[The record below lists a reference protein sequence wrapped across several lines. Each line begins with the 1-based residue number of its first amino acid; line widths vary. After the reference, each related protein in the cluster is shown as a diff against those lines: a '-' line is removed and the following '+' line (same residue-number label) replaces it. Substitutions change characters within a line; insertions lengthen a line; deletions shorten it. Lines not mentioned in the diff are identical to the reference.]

1 MVINRFSAKKNIFF
15 YIITMPEV
23 RARNLNNLTMKYLT
37 LNPVNGTSS
46 SEFSY
51 RGGLPLIRF
60 DLASSDVPM
69 LMDGKN
75 LRINGRLTAR
85 TTAGNKLNPLQNNYL
100 DNYAGAFAH
109 CVQNVV
115 VSSKRLNQ
123 TLERVSQYS
132 RVVPS
137 IVSQLNNN
145 KYIDTALAIGG
156 IHAGTIPQ
164 MRHNLNAYHE
174 YDVNG
179 NTIADANQT
188 GVNFSAPLYCGI
200 FQSGEDLDLSGQ
212 TGIGGCTIE
221 ILLQPDASVVFG
233 SDANNTATYTLSD
246 LTLTCPVYVME
257 GENDYAGNV
266 NQYKFN
272 SWSNM
277 FQTLNSSTSV
287 VAFTPGLNSVTSVL
301 QNFVTA
307 TDLGD
312 QRFNNC
318 RLGSVGEIR
327 NCRFSKNGSL
337 FPLQFRLQ
345 SVAQNNNEQA
355 RPLPAQPNSGH
366 VYSVDT
372 EWLRYGLEG
381 VGAKRF
387 ARIKNTAREYTGWSA
402 GSVDKDQNAGRTG
415 DTPGSAFTQAILFDA
430 FGGGT
435 DFSQQVF
442 SFELVTSADN
452 RAIRGYDANAGTI
465 LPAGGLANNID
476 GSSATAQACFLYFLN
491 QNTISYSPQGINIS
505 R

>member
-1 MVINRFSAKKNIFF
+1 
-15 YIITMPEV
+15 MPEV

-85 TTAGNKLNPLQNNYL
+85 TTGGAKLNPLQNNYL

-221 ILLQPDASVVFG
+221 ILLQPDASVIFG

-387 ARIKNTAREYTGWSA
+387 ARIKNTAREYNGWSA
-402 GSVDKDQNAGRTG
+402 GSVDKDQNAGRDG
-415 DTPGSAFTQAILFDA
+415 VTPGSAFTQAILFDA

-452 RAIRGYDANAGTI
+452 RAIRGYDAVAGAI

-476 GSSATAQACFLYFLN
+476 GTSATAQACFLYFLN
-491 QNTISYSPQGINIS
+491 QNTISYSPQGIDIS

>member
-1 MVINRFSAKKNIFF
+1 
-15 YIITMPEV
+15 MPEV

-100 DNYAGAFAH
+100 DNYAGAFAQ

-179 NTIADANQT
+179 NSVADANQT

-221 ILLQPDASVVFG
+221 ILLQPDSSVVFG
-233 SDANNTATYTLSD
+233 SDASAGGTQATYTLSD

-257 GENDYAGNV
+257 GENDYAGSV

-301 QNFVTA
+301 QNFITA

-355 RPLPAQPNSGH
+355 RPLPANPDSGH
-366 VYSVDT
+366 VYSVDA

-387 ARIKNTAREYTGWSA
+387 ARIKNTAREYTGWSS
-402 GSVDKDQNAGRTG
+402 GSVDKDQNAGRGG

-442 SFELVTSADN
+442 SFELVTSASSK
-452 RAIRGYDANAGTI
+452 ALRGYDAVAGEG
-465 LPAGGLANNID
+465 LPAGGLSNSID
-476 GSSATAQACFLYFLN
+476 GTSATAQACFLYFLN
-491 QNTISYSPQGINIS
+491 QNTINYSPQGIDIS